1 MIISRLWGGSLI
13 SALLKYVLDEL
24 TWVVYERG
32 GLTARGR
39 IFFDTDKKL
48 WAKYTLTIVI
58 KKDQT
63 FLLIQYAYSFWP
75 CMCRGYFLHSTV
87 HWPNDNQACRRL
99 QAAHRIDL
107 EWIACAGAEV
117 YIILGDG
124 PLHTHLFYID
134 TLNFSSS
141 DKRIDFD
148 WKKWFLA
155 VFFHELTVLSPNFG
169 IS

>member
-1 MIISRLWGGSLI
+1 
-13 SALLKYVLDEL
+13 
-24 TWVVYERG
+24 
-32 GLTARGR
+32 
-39 IFFDTDKKL
+39 
-48 WAKYTLTIVI
+48 
-58 KKDQT
+58 
-63 FLLIQYAYSFWP
+63 
-75 CMCRGYFLHSTV
+75 MCRGYFLHSTV

-148 WKKWFLA
+148 WKKCFSCFFPRAYCFVIQFWDFIKKKLLNSYAAAYNWPFFCFFSLA
-155 VFFHELTVLSPNFG
+155 EYVPYLADIHFPYLQMGQLIFHCFNLFIRYMCGNQ
-169 IS
+169 